1 MTQSEYRVI
10 KVPVCRSGDLSAEAR
25 GAKAEAAKAEIL
37 AFGAWTESHLFAI
50 IHEMNRGLWLGAA
63 SLWVASAAWSVS
75 ATAPADKSV
84 VLAALPQN
92 ATAAPAAASTQ
103 QEALTRYC
111 VGCHNDRLKTQGL
124 SLEHLDPAQASANPE
139 LWEKVARKLQARS
152 MPPQGSRRPDEA
164 TYRALEAAIEQ
175 PLDAAAVSHPN
186 PGGPILH
193 RMNRSEYANAVR
205 DLLALDVDV
214 TSLLPPD
221 DAAYGFDNISDVLG
235 VSPSLQERYLSAAA
249 KISAIAVGDPDITAG
264 SDTFRIRQDLS
275 QDQHVEGLPLG
286 TIGGTAV
293 RYTFPLS
300 GDYVFQAKLYRTN
313 LNILRG
319 LQYPHDVEVAIDGKR
334 VYLTTIGGAE
344 DLASLFDK
352 PTDTSDAVDARL
364 RVRVPV
370 TAGPHDVTVAFVEDS
385 PVQEPNRLQ
394 PFLRSSIDN
403 FDWAGRPHMQTF
415 TITGPFNVTG
425 AGDTPSRRK
434 IFTCVPKT
442 SAAELPCAEKILTP
456 IAHRAYRGPVS
467 AIDQQRIMR
476 IYAEGRR
483 GGTFE
488 SGIEAALSRILAAPR
503 FAFRIERDPTSVGP
517 GRAYR
522 LSDVELAS
530 RLSFFLW
537 SSIPDDDLLAVAE
550 QGKLKDPATL
560 DAQVRR
566 MLADPKSQAIV
577 DNFAGQWLQLRNVR
591 NVQPNSDLFP
601 DFDDNL
607 RQGFKRETELF
618 FESVMREDRPVLDLM
633 TANYTFVNERVAR
646 HYGIPGVFGSRFRRV
661 TLTDERRFGL
671 LGKGSVLAVTSHAE
685 RTSPVVRGKWIL
697 DNIIGA
703 PVPPPPPNIPPLK
716 ESVEG
721 EKPKTMRE
729 QMAEHRSNPVC
740 ATCHNVMDPIG
751 LSLEN
756 YDVVGAWRADDE
768 GNPIDASGQ
777 LGDGTKI
784 DGAVGL
790 RKALLAHPEV
800 LVRAMT
806 EKMMIYALGRGL
818 DAHDM
823 PAVRAIMREAAPR
836 DYRFSALVLGVVHSV
851 PFTMRVA
858 QSPASVN

>member
-1 MTQSEYRVI
+1 MN
-10 KVPVCRSGDLSAEAR
+10 K
-25 GAKAEAAKAEIL
+25 
-37 AFGAWTESHLFAI
+37 
-50 IHEMNRGLWLGAA
+50 MNRGLWLGAA
-63 SLWVASAAWSVS
+63 SLWVASAAWGV
-75 ATAPADKSV
+75 TH
-84 VLAALPQN
+84 AASPQN
-92 ATAAPAAASTQ
+92 AAPAPVATAASAQ
-103 QEALTRYC
+103 QETITRYC
-111 VGCHNDRLKTQGL
+111 VSCHNDRLKTQGL
-124 SLEHLDPAQASANPE
+124 SLEHADLAHASANPE

-152 MPPQGSRRPDEA
+152 MPPQGVRRPDEA
-164 TYRALEAAIEQ
+164 AYQALEAAVESR
-175 PLDAAAVSHPN
+175 LDAEALAHPN

-193 RMNRSEYANAVR
+193 RMNRSEYANAIR

-249 KISAIAVGDPDITAG
+249 KIAAIAVGDPDITAG

-293 RYTFPLS
+293 RYTFPLD

-319 LQYPHDVEVAIDGKR
+319 LEYPHDVEVAIDGRR
-334 VYLTTIGGAE
+334 VYLTTIGGND

-370 TAGPHDVTVAFVEDS
+370 TAGPHNVTVAFVEDP

-415 TITGPFNVTG
+415 TITGPFNATG

-434 IFTCVPKT
+434 LFSCRPK
-442 SAAELPCAEKILTP
+442 SAAAELACAEKILGP
-456 IAHRAYRGPVS
+456 LAHRAYRGPVS
-467 AIDQQRIMR
+467 AVDQQRVMR
-476 IYAEGRR
+476 IYTETRR
-483 GGTFE
+483 AGGTFE
-488 SGIEAALSRILAAPR
+488 SGIEAALQRILAAPR
-503 FAFRIERDPTSVGP
+503 FVFRIERDPANLAP
-517 GRAYR
+517 GAAYR
-522 LSDVELAS
+522 LTDVELAS

-537 SSIPDDDLLAVAE
+537 SSIPDEELLAVAE

-671 LGKGSVLAVTSHAE
+671 LGKGSVLAVSSHAE
-685 RTSPVVRGKWIL
+685 RTSPVLRGKWVL
-697 DNIIGA
+697 DNILGA
-703 PVPPPPPNIPPLK
+703 PVPPPPPDIPPLK
-716 ESVEG
+716 EKADG
-721 EKPKTMRE
+721 DKPKTMRE
-729 QMAEHRSNPVC
+729 QMAEHRNNPVC

-756 YDVVGAWRADDE
+756 FDVVGAWRADDE
-768 GNPIDASGQ
+768 GNPIDATGQ

-784 DGAVGL
+784 NGVITL
-790 RKALLAHPEV
+790 RKALVAHPEV
-800 LVRAMT
+800 FVRAMT

-818 DAHDM
+818 DGHDM

-836 DYRFSALVLGVVHSV
+836 DYRFSSLVLGVVHSV

-858 QSPASVN
+858 QSPVSVN